1 MNEIEGLLTKFIK
14 IKTKLKTKEIN
25 ELTKEGKKSILSLL
39 LKNQTHFKEEKK
51 PINKPEID
59 HKFNEN
65 YQNVKTKDK
74 TKFRTKK
81 YEGPNM
87 YINNSEL
94 NDSSPMI
101 IHKNN
106 YTNIPQISRFNQ
118 VQTKYG
124 QQNIEKKLKKNIID
138 NNQNNITNSYN
149 TNTAANINLL
159 TIDNSEI
166 SKKEAEKY
174 FEQERNEENK
184 KNLAENNMKN
194 QQKNINYHNDN
205 NTDNE
210 FDDDFDLYDDEIEKK
225 NNKKTSKNEQIDN
238 KSLVLFKKE
247 SNLDL
252 NQPFNIFDM
261 SNVMGVEEDNNG
273 EDAYYE
279 DKNEYFNNNNCDFEE
294 PRNRIN
300 KSKKN
305 ESENNRNK
313 FKEKN
318 VKKFENE
325 NDNNNDIIHN
335 DECDDNISEIQSK
348 NNWKFCIEIE
358 TLNDNN
364 EEKNRNNEYQS
375 LNNNMGNENMKI
387 IKNKKKENHFI
398 NPIKKHNIKSKSC
411 LIPTLKN
418 IDSRNNSK
426 IKTNKI
432 IMDDEDERNYDSN
445 KKNTTNELLLSPSI
459 KNGRNMEEKI
469 FNGKE
474 SLISNKGTKFRLVFD
489 NDITPPKVNKN
500 KNISNSNNNNK
511 EDYDILCINDIHN
524 ILNEIERKM
533 KKEDSQK
540 KINDRCYQIINKIKN
555 NETELQRRKKN
566 TYLGILNI
574 LEILFSLLY
583 NNKTCKKYI
592 HEIFQILSCIQKYYK
607 DIKKYDISINNIEY
621 YYKKKIAF
629 KYIYSSLEL
638 KNYDNNTLKELTK
651 KSNNEENNNNVIKLA
666 KIYKRYRK
674 TSEFLNKE
682 LKEFKEKINDPLY
695 INEYNSQFQNKYES
709 CLTCIQTSPHFMTY
723 MKLFNHYN
731 IILNF
736 CRDYNTLKEELE
748 NKKKDKIFEGKR
760 EKSVQ
765 INRNGTDVKEK
776 NRERSR
782 YKERER
788 EKEIEKAKEKE
799 RRSK

>member
-1 MNEIEGLLTKFIK
+1 MNDIEGLLTKFIQ
-14 IKTKLKTKEIN
+14 IKTKLQTKDIN
-25 ELTKEGKKSILSLL
+25 ELTNEGKKSILSLL
-39 LKNQTHFKEEKK
+39 KSQTHLKEEKK
-51 PINKPEID
+51 PINKPEIN

-65 YQNVKTKDK
+65 YPNIKTKDK

-81 YEGPNM
+81 YEGPNKI
-87 YINNSEL
+87 INNSEL

-101 IHKNN
+101 IHQNN

-118 VQTKYG
+118 VQMKYG
-124 QQNIEKKLKKNIID
+124 QQNVEKKLKKNIND
-138 NNQNNITNSYN
+138 NNQNNITNTYN
-149 TNTAANINLL
+149 ANTVANINLL

-166 SKKEAEKY
+166 SKKDAEKI
-174 FEQERNEENK
+174 FEQERNEEENK

-210 FDDDFDLYDDEIEKK
+210 FDDDFDLDDEIEKK
-225 NNKKTSKNEQIDN
+225 KKISKNEPIDN
-238 KSLVLFKKE
+238 KSLALLKKE

-273 EDAYYE
+273 DDAYYE
-279 DKNEYFNNNNCDFEE
+279 DKNENFNNNNCDFEE
-294 PRNRIN
+294 PKNIIN
-300 KSKKN
+300 KFKKN

-318 VKKFENE
+318 EKKYENE
-325 NDNNNDIIHN
+325 NNNNDDIIHN
-335 DECDDNISEIQSK
+335 DECDDNIIEIPS
-348 NNWKFCIEIE
+348 NNNLKFCIEIE

-375 LNNNMGNENMKI
+375 LNNNMPNENMKI

-398 NPIKKHNIKSKSC
+398 NPIKKNNIKSKSC
-411 LIPTLKN
+411 LIPSIRN

-426 IKTNKI
+426 IKNNKI
-432 IMDDEDERNYDSN
+432 IVDDEDEKNYDSN
-445 KKNTTNELLLSPSI
+445 NKNSTNELLLSPST
-459 KNGRNMEEKI
+459 KNERNMEEKI
-469 FNGKE
+469 FKGKE
-474 SLISNKGTKFRLVFD
+474 SLISNKGTKFRLLFD

-500 KNISNSNNNNK
+500 KIRSNSTNNNK
-511 EDYDILCINDIHN
+511 EDYDILCINTIHN
-524 ILNEIERKM
+524 ILNEIEKKM
-533 KKEDSQK
+533 KREDSQK

-566 TYLGILNI
+566 TYLEILNI
-574 LEILFSLLY
+574 LKILFSLLY
-583 NNKTCKKYI
+583 NYKTCKRYI
-592 HEIFQILSCIQKYYK
+592 NEIFQILSCIQKYYK
-607 DIKKYDISINNIEY
+607 DIKKYDITINNIEY
-621 YYKKKIAF
+621 YYKNKIAF

-638 KNYDNNTLKELTK
+638 KKYDNNTLKELTK
-651 KSNNEENNNNVIKLA
+651 KTNNEEINNNVIKLA

-682 LKEFKEKINDPLY
+682 LNEYKEKINDPLY
-695 INEYNSQFQNKYES
+695 IKKYNTQLQNKYES

-723 MKLFNHYN
+723 MKLFNHYHT
-731 IILNF
+731 ILNF

-748 NKKKDKIFEGKR
+748 KMKKDKIFEGKR

-765 INRNGTDVKEK
+765 INRNSADVKEK